1 MKIENAQC
9 ISGWERFVVDV
20 AKSWIVGHR
29 QRRQL
34 CQSTKCAAMHG
45 NQPRHVTDTQLTHGP
60 PSATTSISSHVL
72 RRVVV
77 ERQ

>member
-34 CQSTKCAAMHG
+34 SQSTQRAAMHG
-45 NQPRHVTDTQLTHGP
+45 YQPRHVTDTQLTHGP
-60 PSATTSISSHVL
+60 PSATTVGSHVL